1 MENKIRQFLI
11 LIGGKSSNTIICA
24 SGSKFAINNKEHA
37 VAEFNECTHA
47 ITGNVLNRNRQ
58 CANDGIFMNIGFQ
71 LSDGRGF
78 VNLIDVC
85 YSKRRGSAIYTSH
98 VVPGKTIKNSMK
110 TSSRPSTFK
119 TTEIPTKVSAAASF
133 TKAKQLERFT
143 SILGSSV
150 AEEYLNKT
158 FLARGHLTPDG
169 DMVMSAWQWS
179 TYYYIN
185 VIPQFQSINN
195 GNWKHI
201 ESAVRTKAAQFSR
214 DLTVFTGAFDVLK
227 LKNKKITLDSDGL
240 EVPKWSWKV
249 VKDETSNSAM
259 AFVTLNNPFASSITN
274 ICNDLCDEHGWD
286 WKDRKVFVKGYT
298 ICCAIDEL
306 QNVIDFIPSEAFAR
320 NVLQK

>member
-1 MENKIRQFLI
+1 
-11 LIGGKSSNTIICA
+11 
-24 SGSKFAINNKEHA
+24 
-37 VAEFNECTHA
+37 
-47 ITGNVLNRNRQ
+47 
-58 CANDGIFMNIGFQ
+58 MNIGFQ
-71 LSDGRGF
+71 LSDSRGF

-85 YSKRRGSAIYTSH
+85 YSKRRGSSIYTSH
-98 VVPGKTIKNSMK
+98 VVQGNTIKNSMK

-119 TTEIPTKVSAAASF
+119 TTEVPTKVSAASSF

-143 SILGSSV
+143 SLLGSAV

-158 FLARGHLTPDG
+158 FLARGHLAPDG
-169 DMVMSAWQWS
+169 DMVFISWQWS

-201 ESAVRTKAAQFSR
+201 ESAVRTKAAQLQR
-214 DLTVFTGAFDVLK
+214 DLKIFTGAFDVLK

-249 VKDETSNSAM
+249 VKDENSNSAI
-259 AFVTLNNPFASSITN
+259 AFITLNNPFASSITN
-274 ICNDLCDEHGWD
+274 ICSDLCDDFGWD
-286 WKDRKVFVKGYT
+286 WKDRKVFMKGYT
-298 ICCAIDEL
+298 ICCATEDL
-306 QNVIDFIPSEAFAR
+306 RNVIDFIPSEAIAK